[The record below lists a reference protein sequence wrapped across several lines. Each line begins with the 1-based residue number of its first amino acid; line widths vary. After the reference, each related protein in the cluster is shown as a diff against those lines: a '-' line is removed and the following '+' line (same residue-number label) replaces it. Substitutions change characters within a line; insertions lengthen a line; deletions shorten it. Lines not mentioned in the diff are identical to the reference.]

1 MKKFFMFLILYVCM
15 LLQAA
20 GQNTYS
26 FKHINAQ
33 EGMSND
39 FILDMAID
47 GQSFVWSAT
56 ESGLN
61 KWTGNENIV
70 YKENNSP
77 IVSNELTS
85 LYYDTP
91 TNML

>member
-33 EGMSND
+33 EGMSTA
-39 FILDMAID
+39 FILNMAIE
-47 GQSFVWSAT
+47 GQSL
-56 ESGLN
+56 E
-61 KWTGNENIV
+61 
-70 YKENNSP
+70 
-77 IVSNELTS
+77 
-85 LYYDTP
+85 
-91 TNML
+91 